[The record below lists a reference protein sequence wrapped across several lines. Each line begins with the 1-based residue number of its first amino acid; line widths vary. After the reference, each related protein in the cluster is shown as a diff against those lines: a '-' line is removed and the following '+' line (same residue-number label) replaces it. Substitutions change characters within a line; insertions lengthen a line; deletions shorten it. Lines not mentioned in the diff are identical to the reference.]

1 MFRGS
6 IPPLPTPF
14 RRGRID
20 EEALRR
26 LVERAIQGGSHGIS
40 VGGTTGEPGIQTL
53 EERKRVMEVALE
65 QAAGRVPVIPGTGAL
80 RLEETLELTRFA
92 KEAGA
97 QGAMVIVP
105 YYVKP
110 NQEGLYRYFAEVAKA
125 VPDFPILLYNI
136 PGRAGVEIAPKT
148 VARLR
153 RDFPH
158 IVGLKHSSKDLE
170 YLSHLFQEVGQDFL
184 VFCGLESLTLPMMSL
199 GAVGTIAATANW
211 LPQEV
216 AKLTELALA
225 GDYAGARELHYHL
238 LEANE
243 AIFWDTNPIPLKTVL
258 SWMGLLE
265 KEWRLPLGPTT
276 PEVEERLRAMARRY
290 RLIGEEA

>member
-14 RRGRID
+14 RRGQID
-20 EEALRR
+20 EAALRA
-26 LVERAIQGGSHGIS
+26 LVERAIREGSHGIS
-40 VGGTTGEPGIQTL
+40 VGGTTGEPGTQTL
-53 EERKRVMEVALE
+53 EERKRVMAIALE
-65 QAAGRVPVIPGTGAL
+65 QAAGRVPVLPGTGAL

-92 KEAGA
+92 QEAGA

-110 NQEGLYRYFAEVAKA
+110 NQEGLYRYFAEVARA
-125 VPDFPILLYNI
+125 VPDFPLILYNI
-136 PGRAGVEIAPKT
+136 PGRAGVEIAPRT

-153 RDFPH
+153 RDFPN

-170 YLSHLFQEVGQDFL
+170 YLSQLFQEVGQDFL

-211 LPQEV
+211 LPKEV
-216 AKLTELALA
+216 ARLTELALA
-225 GDYAGARELHYHL
+225 GDYGGAREMHYYL

-276 PEVEERLRAMARRY
+276 PEVEERLRRMARRY
-290 RLIGEEA
+290 GLMGEEA

>member
-6 IPPLPTPF
+6 IPPLVTPF
-14 RRGRID
+14 RNGEID
-20 EEALRR
+20 EKALRR
-26 LVERAIQGGSHGIS
+26 LIRRVVEAGSHGVS
-40 VGGTTGEPGIQTL
+40 VGGTTGEPGTQTL
-53 EERKRVMEVALE
+53 EERKRVIRIAVEEV
-65 QAAGRVPVIPGTGAL
+65 AGRVPVLAGTGAL
-80 RLEETLELTRFA
+80 RLEETLELTRYA
-92 KEAGA
+92 KEVGA
-97 QGAMVIVP
+97 DGAMVIVP

-110 NQEGLYRYFAEVAKA
+110 NQEGLYRYFAEVARA
-125 VPDFPILLYNI
+125 VPDFPLVIYNI
-136 PGRAGVEIAPKT
+136 PGRAGVEIAPST

-153 RDFPH
+153 RGFPN

-170 YLSHLFQEVGQDFL
+170 YVSHLFQEVGEDFL

-211 LPQEV
+211 LPKEV
-216 AKLTELALA
+216 ALLCEKALS
-225 GDYAGARELHYHL
+225 GDYQGARRLHYHL

-258 SWMGLLE
+258 AWMGLIE

-276 PEVEERLRAMARRY
+276 PEIEARLRAMAERY
-290 RLIGEEA
+290 GLLEVRA

>member
-6 IPPLPTPF
+6 IPPLVTPF
-14 RRGRID
+14 KQGQID
-20 EEALRR
+20 EAALRR
-26 LVERAIQGGSHGIS
+26 LIRRVVEAGSHGVS
-40 VGGTTGEPGIQTL
+40 VGGTTGEPGTQTL
-53 EERKRVMEVALE
+53 EERKRVIEIALE
-65 QAAGRVPVIPGTGAL
+65 ETKGRVPLLAGTGSL

-92 KEAGA
+92 YRAGA

-110 NQEGLYRYFAEVAKA
+110 NQEGLYRYFAEVAQA
-125 VPDFPILLYNI
+125 VPDLPLVIYNI

-153 RDFPH
+153 RDFPNV
-158 IVGLKHSSKDLE
+158 VGLKHSSKDLE
-170 YLSHLFQEVGQDFL
+170 YVSHLIQEVGEGFAVL
-184 VFCGLESLTLPMMSL
+184 CGLESLTLPMMSL

-211 LPQEV
+211 LPKEV
-216 AKLTELALA
+216 AELCERALR
-225 GDYAGARELHYHL
+225 GDYEGARRMHYYL

-258 SWMGLLE
+258 AWMGLIE
-265 KEWRLPLGPTT
+265 KEWRLPLGPTS
-276 PEVEERLRAMARRY
+276 PEVEERLKAMARRY
-290 RLIGEEA
+290 GLLEGA